1 MYIIASQWADS
12 VANIL
17 CISCMV
23 LYNVHNYDSLCM
35 LQTTAVNIINTVL
48 VDSLQLMQITLAA
61 IHKNVLH

>member
-1 MYIIASQWADS
+1 
-12 VANIL
+12 
-17 CISCMV
+17 
-23 LYNVHNYDSLCM
+23 M